1 MAMII
6 FHRQLELAVEHLNLS
21 DFMISF
27 IYWNQL
33 SLQLGLVNTDKVN
46 LITLLLENIE
56 IYHKHNK
63 RIEQYLE
70 QKNVTENCCNDE
82 APSSNYADQNGEGN
96 DKNVCATDATNADK
110 QKLPKKVSLAV
121 HPYEPIQAIPGASH
135 GFLWISYPNQLFMI
149 FRRYFNSVKLCLLWP
164 WYDSTHSSRNYS
176 NSIRSRHWPSNYI
189 YN

>member
-1 MAMII
+1 
-6 FHRQLELAVEHLNLS
+6 
-21 DFMISF
+21 MISF

-33 SLQLGLVNTDKVN
+33 PLQLGLVNTDKVN

-135 GFLWISYPNQLFMI
+135 GFFLLIQISYLWFSGVTLIPLNSAFFDLDMI
-149 FRRYFNSVKLCLLWP
+149 QRIHHGTTVIRYDPDTGRVIIFIINCE
-164 WYDSTHSSRNYS
+164 
-176 NSIRSRHWPSNYI
+176 ICMRSGNTTMEIKISL
-189 YN
+189 